1 MSAPSAPILQEWPTC
16 LETSIKF
23 WWQPPASGLPLL
35 SYNLSCAAISFS
47 QDISG
52 DRTSYTVTG
61 LTAGTEYSFVLT
73 ATNAVGT
80 SAAAAFPR
88 VAAGLPPLPP
98 SAATATAFNST
109 IATVSWTP
117 TPQAN
122 QAPLRCYLVWAL
134 PTTGAASTFHRL
146 QFPELS
152 TLNIDGL
159 STATTY
165 QFRVHGFSDPGYSM
179 PGMFTSSI
187 TLGGSVQTSS
197 LQIYLDA
204 ANAASYGGS
213 GTTWSNLVAGGSNYN
228 FRLLNTPVT
237 SNVVYNGT
245 SNVAM
250 SFNGTNQY
258 ATPSTS
264 MLSLAVASTWK
275 ETREYWVYW
284 RGTPGC
290 LTMESGSPAPDTSWF
305 DAQAAMS
312 NTSLAYSVWQGG
324 TMTAYVVSGSFTSN
338 AWNHVVW
345 QYDKTATTLMAYV
358 NGVRT
363 YSNASVSR
371 QTPDAYSSQFY
382 TVLAAGSATN
392 FGYGSAS
399 YMNGAIGVY
408 RWYNSV
414 LSSNDIVLNFQ
425 AERGRFGR

>member
-1 MSAPSAPILQEWPTC
+1 MSAPSAPIIQEWPTC

-23 WWQPPASGLPLL
+23 WWQPPTTGAPLL
-35 SYNLSCAAISFS
+35 SYNLSCSAITFS

-52 DRTSYTVTG
+52 DQTSYTVTG
-61 LTAGTEYSFVLT
+61 LTAGTEYSFILT

-80 SAAAAFPR
+80 GPAAAFPR

-98 SAATATAFNST
+98 SAATVSSFSST

-117 TPQAN
+117 TPQAG

-152 TLNIDGL
+152 SLNIDSL
-159 STATTY
+159 STGTTY

-179 PGMFTSSI
+179 PGRFTSSI
-187 TLGGSVQTSS
+187 TMGGSVQTSS
-197 LQIYLDA
+197 LYVYLDA

-213 GTTWSNLVAGGSNYN
+213 GTTWSNLVSGGSAYN
-228 FRLLNTPVT
+228 FTLVSGPTS

-245 SNVAM
+245 SNQSI
-250 SFNGTNQY
+250 SFSGSGQY
-258 ATPSTS
+258 TRPNTS
-264 MLSLAVASTWK
+264 LGSLAIASSWK

-290 LTMESGSPAPDTSWF
+290 LTMESGSLTPDTSWY

-338 AWNHVVW
+338 AWNHVIW
-345 QYDKTATTLMAYV
+345 QHDNTTNTLMGYV

-363 YSNASVSR
+363 YSNASVGR
-371 QTPDAYSSQFY
+371 QVPGANFY
-382 TVLAAGSATN
+382 PILAAGSATN

-399 YMNGAIGVY
+399 YWNGAIGIF
-408 RWYNSV
+408 RWYNSILTSNEI
-414 LSSNDIVLNFQ
+414 LSNFQ
-425 AERGRFGR
+425 AESGRFGR